1 MATIQDIDPRFRHIG
16 KKVFVFITV
25 CIAIL
30 IIVIYQLGKVK
41 DIFAKTV
48 NLYFTHDTAFE
59 LSVNM
64 PVKLAGFRI
73 GRVSSINLDETG
85 HVLVELEI
93 KKRYLKWIR
102 QDSTATI
109 KKEGYIG
116 ETIIEISFGSLDKPQ
131 LKDGDHITFAKTKG
145 LEDIAKEIVEELKP
159 VAIDV
164 KNFVEYIVNPQGD
177 VTRILKNTAHLT
189 SELRTTNN
197 ELQKRIVEA
206 KKSLKELEEA
216 LKNINK
222 TSQDLP
228 KLTKSVDTSLQE
240 IETLSKTLN
249 QKIPVILDET
259 QKSIEEINKIAKDIS
274 RQSPRIGTMIDKAES
289 IADNVDDITEA
300 VKKSWF
306 IRGNLPPKTPP
317 SLIPPAILLP
327 DIDEGKGR

>member
-1 MATIQDIDPRFRHIG
+1 MPTLQDIDPRFKHIG
-16 KKVFVFITV
+16 KKVFLFITV
-25 CIAIL
+25 CLAIL

-48 NLYFTHDTAFE
+48 HLYFIHDTAFE

-73 GRVSSINLDETG
+73 GRVSSIILDETA
-85 HVLVELEI
+85 HVKVEMEI
-93 KKRYLKWIR
+93 KRRYLKWIR

-116 ETIIEISFGSLDKPQ
+116 ESIIEITFGSLDKPG
-131 LKDGDHITFAKTKG
+131 LKDGDQITFTKTKG

-159 VAIDV
+159 VALDV
-164 KNFVEYIVNPQGD
+164 KNFVEYVVNPQGD
-177 VTRILKNTAHLT
+177 VTRILKNTANLT
-189 SELRTTNN
+189 HELRATNE
-197 ELQKRIVEA
+197 ELQKRIIEA
-206 KKSLKELEEA
+206 KKSLKELEDA

-228 KLTKSVDTSLQE
+228 KLTKSVDNSLQE
-240 IETLSKTLN
+240 IENLSKTMN

-259 QKSIEEINKIAKDIS
+259 HKSLEELNKIAKDIS
-274 RQSPRIGTMIDKAES
+274 KQSPRIGTMIDKAEN

-306 IRGNLPPKTPP
+306 IRGNLPPKAPP

-327 DIDEGKGR
+327 EINEGKDK

>member
-25 CIAIL
+25 CIVI
-30 IIVIYQLGKVK
+30 IFIVIYQLGKVK

-48 NLYFTHDTAFE
+48 HLYFIHDTAFE

-73 GRVSSINLDETG
+73 GRVSSINLDETA
-85 HVLVELEI
+85 HVRVELEI

-116 ETIIEISFGSLDKPQ
+116 ESIIEITFGSLDRPG
-131 LKDGDHITFAKTKG
+131 LKDGDQITFAKTKG

-177 VTRILKNTAHLT
+177 VTRILKNTANLT
-189 SELRTTNN
+189 GELRTTND
-197 ELQKRIVEA
+197 ELQKRIIEA
-206 KKSLKELEEA
+206 RKSLKELEEA

-228 KLTKSVDTSLQE
+228 KLTKSVDNSLQE
-240 IETLSKTLN
+240 IENLSKTLN

-274 RQSPRIGTMIDKAES
+274 RQSPRIGTMIDKAEN

-300 VKKSWF
+300 VKRSWF

-317 SLIPPAILLP
+317 SLLPPAILLP
-327 DIDEGKGR
+327 ELNEGKDK